1 MRKKKLFIMLAVVII
16 FLAIIVI
23 VVHRQKSNKPK
34 KSIAQVALV
43 EVQPVK
49 IMYLPTTVTAVGT
62 LIAPERTNV
71 SSETNGYVRNISF
84 KSGQHVNKGDVLLNL
99 DNVKARSDVL
109 SAKAAFYAAKT
120 KYARALKLQ
129 KKGFIAKQDVDS
141 IYSDMQNKLALRQEA
156 EDTLNKK
163 TIRAP
168 FDGYLGKRTINVG
181 DYIQAGQKLVELVNR
196 AQLKAEYSLPEQ
208 YLSQIKLDQK
218 IEVTIASMPKKV
230 FCGKVS
236 YIAPAIDDQ
245 THTVALRATVP
256 NSNNILAPGLFVTI
270 RQILDQAK
278 PVISIPEQSLIKTFD
293 TTTVFKVVNNQAKAV
308 AVKVGNLKDGY
319 VEILSGLSKGDVVI
333 TVGQNKIKDG
343 DKVKLT
349 K

>member
-1 MRKKKLFIMLAVVII
+1 MRKKKLFIMLVAVII

-23 VVHRQKSNKPK
+23 VVHRQNSNKPK

-43 EVQPVK
+43 KVQPVK

-62 LIAPERTNV
+62 LIAPEQTNV

-84 KSGQHVNKGDVLLNL
+84 ESGQHVNKGDVLLRL
-99 DNVKARSDVL
+99 DDVKAKSDVL
-109 SAKAAFYAAKT
+109 SAKAAFYAAIT

-141 IYSDMQNKLALRQEA
+141 IYSDMQNKLALQQEA

-181 DYIQAGQKLVELVNR
+181 DYIQSGQRLVELVNR
-196 AQLKAEYSLPEQ
+196 VQLKAEYSLPEQ

-218 IEVTIASMPKKV
+218 IEVTIASMLEKV
-230 FCGKVS
+230 FYGKVS

-256 NSNNILAPGLFVTI
+256 NSNNILAPGLFVTVK
-270 RQILDQAK
+270 QTLDEAK
-278 PVISIPEQSLIKTFD
+278 PMVLVPEQSLIKTLD
-293 TTTVFKVVNNQAKAV
+293 TAIVFKIINSRAKAV
-308 AVKVGNLKDGY
+308 AVKAGDLKNGY

-333 TVGQNKIKDG
+333 TVGQNKVKDG
-343 DKVKLT
+343 DTVRFIK
-349 K
+349 